1 MPFTFSPFSSYLI
14 RQIFACGRP
23 LLFSLFPFNFKSWC
37 PSLFPSSSSYSICQI
52 FACGGNESNSNM
64 TTLFACAY
72 GVTSLFPSLNM
83 FQEHVCTAVASVT
96 NENSR
101 PNRQP
106 FSLFIHATAVHFNW
120 LPLFFGLRQAHL
132 HYFQRCKTSIE
143 ELLFKVLN
151 EKTHLEK
158 IVYDLQNM
166 EAPLPWL

>member
-1 MPFTFSPFSSYLI
+1 MPLTSKTH
-14 RQIFACGRP
+14 
-23 LLFSLFPFNFKSWC
+23 SLVYMVDQKMFNKR
-37 PSLFPSSSSYSICQI
+37 
-52 FACGGNESNSNM
+52 NESTSNM

-151 EKTHLEK
+151 ENSFGKNCLLLAK
-158 IVYDLQNM
+158 YRS
-166 EAPLPWL
+166 PPPWR